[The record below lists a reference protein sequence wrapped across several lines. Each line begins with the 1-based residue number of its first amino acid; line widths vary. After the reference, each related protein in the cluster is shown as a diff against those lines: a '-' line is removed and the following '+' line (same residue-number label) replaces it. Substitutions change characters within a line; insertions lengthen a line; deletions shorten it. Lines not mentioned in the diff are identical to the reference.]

1 MIFILNLCKCC
12 FESNTP
18 LQLILLLSSVCASD
32 SRISICIEIVVVIFE
47 EWDGNEAE
55 AEVETH
61 RNSIHIQ
68 NIREKGAQIKSNE
81 EDDDD

>member
-18 LQLILLLSSVCASD
+18 LHSWFWSSVCAS
-32 SRISICIEIVVVIFE
+32 EIFVVIFK
-47 EWDGNEAE
+47 EWDENEAE
-55 AEVETH
+55 AETETETH

-68 NIREKGAQIKSNE
+68 NVGEKGAQIKSNE